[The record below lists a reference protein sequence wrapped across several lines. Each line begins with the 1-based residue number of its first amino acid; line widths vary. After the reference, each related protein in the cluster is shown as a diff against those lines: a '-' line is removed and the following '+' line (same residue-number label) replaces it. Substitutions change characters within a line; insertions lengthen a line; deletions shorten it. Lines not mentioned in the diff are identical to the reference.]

1 MHGKVI
7 ALALLGTVLAGAA
20 GTACS
25 HARSSAESET
35 EPQAATT
42 VKVDNQNYQD
52 FDVYVLG
59 AGQRIRLGRVASLSS
74 EVFTIPP
81 AIVSISIDLR
91 FELHAI
97 GARTNPRTERITVRP
112 GDQVQ
117 LTIPAY

>member
-1 MHGKVI
+1 MNGKLV
-7 ALALLGTVLAGAA
+7 ALALLGSVGAGAA
-20 GTACS
+20 VGACS
-25 HARSSAESET
+25 HGRSSAGSET

-42 VKVDNQNYQD
+42 VRVDNQNYQD

-59 AGQRIRLGRVASLSS
+59 SGQRIRLGRVASLST
-74 EVFTIPP
+74 EVFTIP
-81 AIVSISIDLR
+81 AAVVSVSTDLR

-97 GARTNPRTERITVRP
+97 GARRNPRTERLLVRP

>member
-1 MHGKVI
+1 MNGKLV
-7 ALALLGTVLAGAA
+7 ALALLGTVWAA
-20 GTACS
+20 GGCS
-25 HARSSAESET
+25 HATRSSDSSET
-35 EPQAATT
+35 GPQSATT

-59 AGQRIRLGRVASLSS
+59 SGQRIRLGRVASLST
-74 EVFTIPP
+74 EVFNIPA
-81 AIVSISIDLR
+81 AIVSVSSDLR

-97 GARTNPRTERITVRP
+97 GARTNPRTERLMVRP